1 MIVAG
6 QNVRANRW
14 RRTPSELRELI
25 ARVKEQH
32 LLISVLGATGV
43 RTRRQGRSYV
53 VANCPFP
60 NHDDSSPS
68 FKVKLSAPDKFYC
81 FGCSASGD
89 GSTSSPS
96 DREAVERRVAGAYV
110 G

>member
-1 MIVAG
+1 MTRD
-6 QNVRANRW
+6 NVRANRW
-14 RRTPSELRELI
+14 LRTPSELRELI

-32 LLISVLGATGV
+32 PLLGVLGAAGV

-60 NHDDSSPS
+60 NHKDSSPS
-68 FKVKLSAPDKFYC
+68 FKVKLSAPDRFYC
-81 FGCSASGD
+81 YGCSASGD
-89 GSTSSPS
+89 FSNSFPS
-96 DREAVERRVAGAYV
+96 DREAVERKVAGAYV